1 MQLTASAILAL
12 LPALS
17 AFVGQVNGV
26 PTRLVKRQDVVSV
39 HGTINEPA
47 ESAAIAPGA
56 TFDFDFESVNYCES
70 GYEPITVY
78 LFENEPDVSDMN
90 ADGSFPESAYLY
102 EFGEWLIPNFGLPA
116 QQDPPPPP
124 SNLTMP
130 DFSQASTNAAT
141 YSDATFYLTV
151 VETYLDCPGDV
162 AKEFGVTTNSIVYNA
177 TTA

>member
-1 MQLTASAILAL
+1 MQFTAGVILAL
-12 LPALS
+12 SAL
-17 AFVGQVNGV
+17 VGQAAAV
-26 PTRLVKRQDVVSV
+26 PTRLVQRQDVVPT
-39 HGTINEPA
+39 HGDIDAPA
-47 ESAAIAPGA
+47 QSASIAPGA

-78 LFENEPDVSDMN
+78 LFANEPDVSDMN
-90 ADGSFPESAYLY
+90 TDGSFPESAYLY
-102 EFGEWLIPNFGLPA
+102 EFGQWLIPNFGLPP

-141 YSDATFYLTV
+141 YSDATFYLSV

-162 AKEFGVTTNSIVYNA
+162 AKEFGITTTSIVYNA

>member
-1 MQLTASAILAL
+1 MQFTAGVVL
-12 LPALS
+12 ALS
-17 AFVGQVNGV
+17 ALVGQAATV
-26 PTRLVKRQDVVSV
+26 PTTLVQRQEVVPT
-39 HGTINEPA
+39 HGTINAPA

-56 TFDFDFESVNYCES
+56 TFDFDFASVNYCES

-78 LFENEPDVSDMN
+78 LFENEPDVSDLN
-90 ADGSFPESAYLY
+90 TDGSFPESDYLY
-102 EFGEWLIPNFGLPA
+102 EFGQWLIPTSVR
-116 QQDPPPPP
+116 PPPPP

-151 VETYLDCPGDV
+151 VETYLDCPGDI
-162 AKEFGVTTNSIVYNA
+162 AKEFGITTTSIVYNA